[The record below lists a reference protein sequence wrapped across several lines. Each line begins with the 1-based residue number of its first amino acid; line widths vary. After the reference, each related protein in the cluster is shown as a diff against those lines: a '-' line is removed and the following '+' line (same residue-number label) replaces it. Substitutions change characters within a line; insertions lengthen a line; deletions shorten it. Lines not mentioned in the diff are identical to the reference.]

1 MRGCFEMPDQLTLP
15 LSRGWGGAR
24 RGAGRPP
31 NQGRRSMPHRKRELT
46 FKNQPLHVTMRLLVQ
61 PLRTRFMFPTV
72 RDAIAKANR
81 LLPGE
86 FRVCEFSVQEDHI
99 HLLVEAT
106 TPRTLSRGMRR
117 LALRLARAINRLTF
131 RRGPV
136 FADRWHGRLL
146 TRPREVRNALVYV
159 LANFRKHRRAGCG
172 DAGAWDVF
180 SSAPYFLGFREFAGE
195 APRNC
200 IDNAV
205 PRALTP
211 PDEPPVLP
219 ANTWLLREGWRR
231 YGLISVNEE
240 PKGR

>member
-1 MRGCFEMPDQLTLP
+1 
-15 LSRGWGGAR
+15 
-24 RGAGRPP
+24 
-31 NQGRRSMPHRKRELT
+31 MPHRKRELS
-46 FKNQPLHVTMRLLVQ
+46 FKNQPLHVTMRSLVR

-81 LLPGE
+81 RLPGA

-106 TPRTLSRGMRR
+106 TPRALSQGMRG
-117 LALRLARAINRLTF
+117 LALRLALAINRLTF

-159 LANFRKHRRAGCG
+159 LGNFRKHPGAGG
-172 DAGAWDVF
+172 AETLAWDVF
-180 SSAPYFLGFREFAGE
+180 SSAPYFCGFQEFGGA
-195 APRNC
+195 APRDR

-205 PRALTP
+205 PRALAP
-211 PDEPPVLP
+211 PDDSPVLP
-219 ANTWLLREGWRR
+219 ASTWLLRSGWRR
-231 YGLISVNEE
+231 YGLISVSEA
-240 PKGR
+240 PQRR